1 MTAGRTDNEEIRSEE
16 TTGTHDC
23 GLTVRE
29 QTQNLLVFAA
39 NMGLGYLA
47 APVVYVGLTQ
57 AALLEALGHDNATSN
72 LPSSVVMCLT
82 PVPIVMAW
90 YFPTV
95 RMLKPVIVSC
105 YLIHVLAAAVVALVL
120 VSPTVDWV
128 VGAVIFH
135 AAAVGIANGT
145 SSAFQWEMLGR
156 GVAESRRGAAFSLAF
171 GLGPILAVLGSLGS
185 QMVLDGR
192 LGSSPFSGLDFRW
205 NFALL
210 FMVTAPIMGAGA
222 WLSTKYILH
231 PPAVE
236 APRQSFR
243 TVVFGGLREFVSY
256 RIILITVLAYVL
268 VYMGY
273 MILPTIT
280 LYTKTVTGEA
290 AQNLVGYQNS
300 LRFGFK
306 VVAGFVLGWLLTR
319 THPKAG
325 PLVTSGLCLCSVL
338 WALLAP
344 GQWFLLSFGLM
355 GAGELFDAY
364 FRNYIICCSRRSQ
377 MRRNLAFLSMI
388 GLPIGL
394 TPYVYGRVVDQV
406 GVLSGSYSITATVTV
421 NEPTHAYQA
430 SGTGTRGFTIVLDPV
445 TNGNATAR
453 LTGTITDPGTLDTF
467 TLRVNWGD
475 SLSADNETA
484 HTCEASATGTQEFTM
499 EHQYKDFSDSMD
511 DPYTITATLYSEKGF
526 QAAFKV
532 SLCLLALGLMVIF
545 WWMPRNPR
553 PRAADPAALEL
564 GSRTTLDGPPHGSGS

>member
-1 MTAGRTDNEEIRSEE
+1 
-16 TTGTHDC
+16 
-23 GLTVRE
+23 
-29 QTQNLLVFAA
+29 
-39 NMGLGYLA
+39 
-47 APVVYVGLTQ
+47 
-57 AALLEALGHDNATSN
+57 
-72 LPSSVVMCLT
+72 
-82 PVPIVMAW
+82 
-90 YFPTV
+90 
-95 RMLKPVIVSC
+95 
-105 YLIHVLAAAVVALVL
+105 
-120 VSPTVDWV
+120 
-128 VGAVIFH
+128 
-135 AAAVGIANGT
+135 
-145 SSAFQWEMLGR
+145 
-156 GVAESRRGAAFSLAF
+156 
-171 GLGPILAVLGSLGS
+171 
-185 QMVLDGR
+185 
-192 LGSSPFSGLDFRW
+192 SPFSGLDFRW

-210 FMVTAPIMGAGA
+210 FMVTVPIMGLGA

-243 TVVFGGLREFVSY
+243 TVVFGGLREFISY

-325 PLVTSGLCLCSVL
+325 PLVTSGLCLSSVL

-406 GVLSGSYSITATVTV
+406 G
-421 NEPTHAYQA
+421 
-430 SGTGTRGFTIVLDPV
+430 
-445 TNGNATAR
+445 
-453 LTGTITDPGTLDTF
+453 
-467 TLRVNWGD
+467 
-475 SLSADNETA
+475 
-484 HTCEASATGTQEFTM
+484 
-499 EHQYKDFSDSMD
+499 
-511 DPYTITATLYSEKGF
+511 
-526 QAAFKV
+526 
-532 SLCLLALGLMVIF
+532 
-545 WWMPRNPR
+545 
-553 PRAADPAALEL
+553 
-564 GSRTTLDGPPHGSGS
+564 